1 MLQAFF
7 FAFLATVAFGIL
19 FQGPKRILVQSGVIG
34 AAGWLLFI
42 TLKSVFAIHSF
53 TANFLASLVVALL
66 SEIAARVFRQPVTVF
81 NVPAAIPLVPG
92 LGMYQ
97 GMHYILNGDLPY
109 GTEVLTGAALDA
121 CAIAIGL
128 MMISGAF
135 RALKTGGE
143 IARLRRQDLL
153 SWRGTA
159 DPSLGKTAGKYNE
172 TADVVVK
179 RDTTL

>member
-1 MLQAFF
+1 
-7 FAFLATVAFGIL
+7 
-19 FQGPKRILVQSGVIG
+19 
-34 AAGWLLFI
+34 
-42 TLKSVFAIHSF
+42 
-53 TANFLASLVVALL
+53 
-66 SEIAARVFRQPVTVF
+66 
-81 NVPAAIPLVPG
+81 
-92 LGMYQ
+92 MYQ
-97 GMHYILNGDLPY
+97 GMHYILNGDVPY

-159 DPSLGKTAGKYNE
+159 DLSLGKTAGKYNE

>member
-66 SEIAARVFRQPVTVF
+66 SEIAARVSGSRS
-81 NVPAAIPLVPG
+81 L
-92 LGMYQ
+92 Y
-97 GMHYILNGDLPY
+97 
-109 GTEVLTGAALDA
+109 
-121 CAIAIGL
+121 L
-128 MMISGAF
+128 MC
-135 RALKTGGE
+135 L
-143 IARLRRQDLL
+143 RLFL
-153 SWRGTA
+153 WCRG
-159 DPSLGKTAGKYNE
+159 
-172 TADVVVK
+172 
-179 RDTTL
+179 